1 MGILIG
7 ADFVPT
13 KSNEEW
19 FEKGKVKELV
29 GEELYK
35 KIIQA
40 DYRIF
45 NLEAPLTN
53 SFQPIKKCG
62 PNLIAHTNTINAY
75 KKLGVNLF
83 TLANNHILDQGISGV
98 ISTQNILESVG
109 INYVG
114 LKSNKFLDNS
124 SFIFS
129 YGGKKVGVYACT
141 EHEFSTLNNI
151 FDIIANPYDEKII
164 YEKIKVLKE
173 KCDYIIVLYHGGK
186 EYYRYPS
193 PKLQE
198 SCRKMISFGANL
210 VVCQHSHCIGCEEK
224 YENGT
229 IVYGQ
234 GNFLF
239 DLSNNEYSQTGLLIE
254 LDSNFKISYIP
265 LKKNGN
271 SISIASKS
279 EALEI
284 ISAFNFRSKEIQEK
298 DFIINNYNKFTEEMF
313 ETYLWTLSGKESIV
327 FKILNKLTNGKLR
340 AWSLRKKY
348 NDEAIMK
355 IYNYIICEAHN
366 ELLTNILE
374 RKIYE

>member
-13 KSNEEW
+13 KSNKEW
-19 FEKGKVKELV
+19 FEKGQVKELI
-29 GEELYK
+29 GADLYQ

-45 NLEAPLTN
+45 NLEVPLTN
-53 SFQPIKKCG
+53 FFQPIKKCG
-62 PNLIAHTNTINAY
+62 PNLIAHTNTINTY

-83 TLANNHILDQGISGV
+83 TLANNHILDQGVDGV

-114 LKSNKFLDNS
+114 LKSEAFLDNS
-124 SFIFS
+124 YHIFL
-129 YGGKKVGVYACT
+129 YDGKKIGVYACT
-141 EHEFSTLNNI
+141 EHEFSTLNM
-151 FDIIANPYDEKII
+151 FDIIANPYDEKKSC
-164 YEKIKVLKE
+164 EEIKALKE
-173 KCDYIIVLYHGGK
+173 KCDYVIVLYHGGK

-193 PKLQE
+193 PKLQD

-210 VVCQHSHCIGCEEK
+210 VICQHSHCIGCEEK
-224 YENGT
+224 YKSGT

-239 DLSNNEYSQTGLLIE
+239 DLANNDYSQTGLLIE

-265 LKKNGN
+265 LKKRGN
-271 SISIASKS
+271 SISIATES
-279 EALEI
+279 EAVEI
-284 ISAFNFRSKEIQEK
+284 INAFNFRSKEIQQK
-298 DFIINNYNKFTEEMF
+298 DFVVNNYNRFTQEMV
-313 ETYLWTLSGKESIV
+313 ETYLWTLSGKEGFIFRV
-327 FKILNKLTNGKLR
+327 LNKLTNGKLR
-340 AWSLRKKY
+340 AWNLHKKY

-366 ELLTNILE
+366 ELLINILE
-374 RKIYE
+374 RKIYG